1 MKLTICIKI
10 ALAFAL
16 IGSATTAT
24 MSFPKSEGIVVSRA
38 GDPSQWG

>member
-1 MKLTICIKI
+1 MKLNICIKI

-16 IGSATTAT
+16 IGSAAAT
-24 MSFPKSEGIVVSRA
+24 MSFPKDEGIVVARA

>member
-16 IGSATTAT
+16 MGSAAA
-24 MSFPKSEGIVVSRA
+24 MSFPGAEGTVVARA